1 LALLNPPGVGA
12 VRIGICSLKRKTVF
26 APPGGG
32 RHLMVLIHLSFI
44 LLAVAFIVPYFD
56 GIFFP
61 FFRRIIRVT
70 PFLLPATAAGHY
82 EHLAAAIN
90 A

>member
-1 LALLNPPGVGA
+1 
-12 VRIGICSLKRKTVF
+12 
-26 APPGGG
+26 
-32 RHLMVLIHLSFI
+32 MVLIHLSFI